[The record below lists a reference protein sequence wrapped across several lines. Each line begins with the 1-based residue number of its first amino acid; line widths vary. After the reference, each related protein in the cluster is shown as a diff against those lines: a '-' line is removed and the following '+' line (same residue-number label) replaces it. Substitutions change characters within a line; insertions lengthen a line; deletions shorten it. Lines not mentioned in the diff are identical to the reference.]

1 MKIFISLMFMMV
13 SLQVA
18 AINVTTPIR
27 TTHIGPN
34 LNKNYDAEE
43 SAVAFNLQDNEYLI
57 VFEGTDSITGTG
69 ASIQT
74 AVEIYAQRINAST
87 NATIGSLI
95 KVSAMGPSGDTKYDA
110 RKPDIAYNPQT
121 NEYMVVWYGDTNSV
135 SGANTV
141 EGEFEIWGRR
151 INASNG
157 QFIGAQFKISDMGP
171 TANRSYDAIDPAIA
185 YNEINNN
192 FMVVWRGE
200 DGSLSNAIGEFEI
213 YGQQLNANGNQIGV
227 NDFKISSMGA
237 DGQPIYD
244 AYSPAIAYN
253 KTNNEFMV
261 VWYGDNNTNGHVS
274 GEFEIYGQRLNASSG
289 SEVGVNDFQISETG
303 VPGFITRSAQFPSVA
318 WNSIDNQYLVVWSA
332 DPATG
337 IYVGNE
343 FEIFGQALAANGS
356 EIGGDDF
363 AISHIG
369 PTGNNNY
376 DAFRPSVQY
385 LNQSQEYLVAYRADT
400 DVDGEFEIFMQR
412 LDAKTQVRLGQTS
425 QRLSH
430 AGPDGLLTF
439 DARRVDLGYNSNNGE
454 ALVIWEQEDDNSS
467 QVLGELEIYT
477 STVKPSD
484 FTIDYT
490 ASGSWFDTNRSG
502 EGYILEM
509 LPNNG
514 VLMMW
519 FTYLPNQAE
528 QAWLIG
534 TGTYKDNR
542 IILEN
547 VKITSGGVFGPTF
560 DPAAVQ
566 RQVWGDIS
574 FEFDGCNSG
583 TINYN
588 ALSSS
593 YGDGNHVTTRLTNLS
608 GASCTTHAQ
617 STDVLD
623 GISGAWY
630 DPTHDGEGWFLE
642 YLGSNNVLMYWFS
655 YDNLGN
661 QKWMLDVGTID
672 ANNLITFANMS
683 QKNGTFFGENFNPAN
698 VNNINWGTMQMQ
710 INDCNSLS
718 VSYNSPIGIYGQG
731 ALNASKIVGIDQ
743 IVCGL

>member
-1 MKIFISLMFMMV
+1 
-13 SLQVA
+13 
-18 AINVTTPIR
+18 VTTPIR
-27 TTHIGPN
+27 TTHVGPE

-43 SAVAFNLQDNEYLI
+43 SAVAFNSQNNEYLI
-57 VFEGTDSITGTG
+57 VFEGTDSIIDTGT
-69 ASIQT
+69 SIQT

-87 NATIGSLI
+87 NVPESALI
-95 KVSAMGPSGDTKYDA
+95 KISTMGPSGDTKYDA
-110 RKPDIAYNPQT
+110 RKPDVAYNPQS
-121 NEYMVVWYGDTNSV
+121 NEYMVVWYGDTNSI

-157 QFIGAQFKISDMGP
+157 QSIGAQFKISDMGP
-171 TANRSYDAIDPAIA
+171 TANRSYDAIDPVIA

-200 DGSLSNAIGEFEI
+200 EGILSNAIGEFEI
-213 YGQQLNANGNQIGV
+213 YGQQLNASGGQIGV
-227 NDFKISSMGA
+227 NDFKISNMGT
-237 DGQPIYD
+237 DGQPIFD

-289 SEVGVNDFQISETG
+289 AEVGVNDFQISETG
-303 VPGFITRSAQFPSVA
+303 VPGFVTRSAQFPSVA

-343 FEIFGQALAANGS
+343 FEIFGQTLAANGN
-356 EIGGDDF
+356 EIGEDDF
-363 AISHIG
+363 PISHIG
-369 PTGNNNY
+369 PAGNNNF
-376 DAFRPSVQY
+376 DAFRPNIKY
-385 LNQSQEYLVAYRADT
+385 LKQSQEYLVAYRADT

-412 LDAKTQVRLGQTS
+412 LDAKTQIRLGQTS

-430 AGPDGLLTF
+430 AGTDGLLTY
-439 DARRVDLGYNSNNGE
+439 DARRVDLGYNSNTGE
-454 ALVIWEQEDDNSS
+454 ALIIWEQEDDNSS
-467 QVLGELEIYT
+467 QVLGELEIYA
-477 STVKPSD
+477 STMSPSD

-490 ASGSWFDTNRSG
+490 TSGSWFDTNRNG

-534 TGTYKDNR
+534 TGTYSKNR

-547 VKITSGGVFGPTF
+547 VQITSGGVFGPAF
-560 DPAAVQ
+560 DPTAVQ

-583 TINYN
+583 VINYN
-588 ALSSS
+588 AQSSS
-593 YGDGNHVTTRLTNLS
+593 YGDGDHVTTRLTSLS
-608 GASCTTHAQ
+608 GANCATHNA

-642 YLGSNNVLMYWFS
+642 YLGNNNVLMYWFS

-683 QKNGTFFGENFNPAN
+683 QKNGTFFGDNFNSGN
-698 VNNINWGTMQMQ
+698 VNNVDWGTMQMQ

-718 VSYNSPIGIYGQG
+718 VSYDSIIGIYGQG

-743 IVCGL
+743 IECGL